1 MSSVNNSIRSPPP
14 HRQGVK
20 QRPGG
25 PLGSS
30 SNPAGTPSPAWRQAL
45 KQSCLDRARKNRREA
60 VLRSRGLSP
69 TGTGASKA
77 NNAGAL
83 SFTPLKAAIAGMAS
97 PPPKGDA
104 KALVEEELRAKG
116 VSVFS
121 TPQPGGQGSVPQYGM
136 AKTLFAGTAGSNN
149 TMMEDEADHAY
160 EHAISMDEVYALMRD
175 VEEELQREEARLLE
189 ELHAMEQQQIM
200 EQRRMEEQIADF
212 EQHTSMQMQQRIA
225 AAMGG
230 VSGMAGVGAGAGAAA
245 GTATVSAND
254 SIPCPVCNSSN
265 LICTPANVIICPNTD
280 NGRCNLRL
288 DVTCEGLSMN
298 NFRDL
303 LCRACTE
310 HSNTGCPGALRF
322 QMMSQFGMTNL
333 LAGCDQC
340 KASTMIV

>member
-14 HRQGVK
+14 HRQSVK

-30 SNPAGTPSPAWRQAL
+30 LNHPAGTPSPAWRQAL

-77 NNAGAL
+77 NNAGTL
-83 SFTPLKAAIAGMAS
+83 SFTPLKAAIASMAS
-97 PPPKGDA
+97 PPPRGDA

-121 TPQPGGQGSVPQYGM
+121 TPQPGGLGSVPKYGM
-136 AKTLFAGTAGSNN
+136 AKTLFAGTERSSNQ
-149 TMMEDEADHAY
+149 MVEDMVD
-160 EHAISMDEVYALMRD
+160 HAISMDEVYALMRD

-212 EQHTSMQMQQRIA
+212 EQHTSMQMQQQIA
-225 AAMGG
+225 AAIGSS
-230 VSGMAGVGAGAGAAA
+230 VPSMAGVGAGAAGAS
-245 GTATVSAND
+245 ATPAAND
-254 SIPCPVCNSSN
+254 SLPCPVCTAAN
-265 LICTPANVIICPNTD
+265 LIYTPANVIICPNTD

-288 DVTCEGLSMN
+288 DVAREGLTMS

-303 LCRACTE
+303 LCRACIE
-310 HSNTGCPGALRF
+310 HSSTGCPGTLRF
-322 QMMSQFGMTNL
+322 QMMAQFGMTNL
-333 LAGCDQC
+333 LAGCEQC

>member
-14 HRQGVK
+14 HRQSVK

-25 PLGSS
+25 PLGS

-69 TGTGASKA
+69 TGTGT
-77 NNAGAL
+77 L

-104 KALVEEELRAKG
+104 KALVEEELRDKG
-116 VSVFS
+116 VSVLFN

-136 AKTLFAGTAGSNN
+136 AKTLFAGTANSNN
-149 TMMEDEADHAY
+149 TIMEDEADHAY

-175 VEEELQREEARLLE
+175 VEEELQKEEARLLE

-212 EQHTSMQMQQRIA
+212 EQHTSMQMQQQIA
-225 AAMGG
+225 VAMGG
-230 VSGMAGVGAGAGAAA
+230 IPGMAGVGVGAGAGDGATAAA
-245 GTATVSAND
+245 AND
-254 SIPCPVCNSSN
+254 SLPCPVCNAAN
-265 LICTPANVIICPNTD
+265 LIYTPANVIICPNTD

-310 HSNTGCPGALRF
+310 HSNTGCPAALRF

>member
-1 MSSVNNSIRSPPP
+1 
-14 HRQGVK
+14 
-20 QRPGG
+20 
-25 PLGSS
+25 
-30 SNPAGTPSPAWRQAL
+30 
-45 KQSCLDRARKNRREA
+45 
-60 VLRSRGLSP
+60 
-69 TGTGASKA
+69 
-77 NNAGAL
+77 
-83 SFTPLKAAIAGMAS
+83 MAS

-104 KALVEEELRAKG
+104 KTLVEEELRAKG
-116 VSVFS
+116 VSVFN
-121 TPQPGGQGSVPQYGM
+121 TPQPGRQGSVPQYGM
-136 AKTLFAGTAGSNN
+136 AKTLFAGTASSNN
-149 TMMEDEADHAY
+149 NIMEEGVDHAY

-212 EQHTSMQMQQRIA
+212 EQHTSMQMQQQIA
-225 AAMGG
+225 AAMGDIPS
-230 VSGMAGVGAGAGAAA
+230 VAGVGARAGAPAA
-245 GTATVSAND
+245 AVTAAAND
-254 SIPCPVCNSSN
+254 SLPCPVCNGAN
-265 LICTPANVIICPNTD
+265 LIYTPANVIICPNTD

-333 LAGCDQC
+333 LAGCDHC

>member
-1 MSSVNNSIRSPPP
+1 
-14 HRQGVK
+14 
-20 QRPGG
+20 
-25 PLGSS
+25 
-30 SNPAGTPSPAWRQAL
+30 
-45 KQSCLDRARKNRREA
+45 
-60 VLRSRGLSP
+60 
-69 TGTGASKA
+69 
-77 NNAGAL
+77 
-83 SFTPLKAAIAGMAS
+83 MAS

-104 KALVEEELRAKG
+104 KTLVEEELRAKG

-149 TMMEDEADHAY
+149 NTMMEDEADHAY

-175 VEEELQREEARLLE
+175 VEDELQREEARLLE